1 MYGAIIGDMAGSL
14 YEFNNIKHKPAEI
27 LPHGCFFTDDTVMTI
42 AVAETLM
49 GEGEEKSALERNM
62 REWAKR
68 YPGRGY
74 GGRFAVWL
82 EDGNMG
88 PYNSFGNGSA
98 MRTSAVGWLYETLV
112 RTRKIARLVASVTHN
127 HPEGIKGAE
136 ATASAIYL
144 AREGYSKDRIRK
156 YIVREFGYDL
166 GRTCDMIR
174 PNYHFNETCQETVPE
189 AIIAFL
195 ESEDFEDCIKLAVSL
210 GGDSDTLAA
219 IAGSI
224 AEAYYGVS
232 DRLIERC
239 RWRLPMDMLEVIDD
253 FEARRITK

>member
-27 LPHGCFFTDDTVMTI
+27 LPHDCFFTDDTVMTV
-42 AVAETLM
+42 AVAETLLA
-49 GEGEEKSALERNM
+49 EKGAPTLRQSM
-62 REWAKR
+62 RKWAKR

-74 GGRFAVWL
+74 GGMFSQWL
-82 EDGNMG
+82 EDESMG
-88 PYNSFGNGSA
+88 AYNSFGNGAA
-98 MRTSAVGWLYETLV
+98 MRISPVGWLYETLPT
-112 RTRKIARLVASVTHN
+112 TRQMARLVTSVTHN
-127 HPEGIKGAE
+127 HPEGIRGAE
-136 ATASAIYL
+136 AVASAIYI
-144 AREGYSKDRIRK
+144 AREGYSKDHIK
-156 YIVREFGYDL
+156 TYIEDEFGYDL
-166 GRTCDMIR
+166 SRTCDEIR
-174 PNYHFNETCQETVPE
+174 PNYYFNETCQETVPE
-189 AIIAFL
+189 AITAFL
-195 ESEDFEDCIKLAVSL
+195 ESENFEDCIKLAVSL

-253 FEARRITK
+253 FETRRITR